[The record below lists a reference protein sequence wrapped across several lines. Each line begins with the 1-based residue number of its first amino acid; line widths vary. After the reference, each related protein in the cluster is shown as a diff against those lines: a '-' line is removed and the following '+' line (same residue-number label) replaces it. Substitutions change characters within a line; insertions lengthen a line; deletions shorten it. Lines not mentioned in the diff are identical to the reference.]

1 MILLS
6 YRPQTTSGGITQNAA
21 LVCVA
26 VSAVPC
32 QAVLNG
38 RPLVKNLSSPVTGVA
53 VLNVNLQENP
63 GNYTLILSVR
73 GSLNLSEVWTKL
85 DVQVVP
91 CGPGQINVTGEFTH
105 GCHHKAVRLSQHRG
119 TIRHSSKP
127 EASSRQPHEP
137 TTTYTAWF
145 GYAESF

>member
-1 MILLS
+1 MAHVA
-6 YRPQTTSGGITQNAA
+6 PM
-21 LVCVA
+21 CVA
-26 VSAVPC
+26 VFLVTC

-85 DVQVVP
+85 EVQVVP
-91 CGPGQINVTGEFTH
+91 CGPGQINVTGELTLVQ
-105 GCHHKAVRLSQHRG
+105 KQP
-119 TIRHSSKP
+119 IRDGSSVSIMP
-127 EASSRQPHEP
+127 GMQPHHRAVDLGP
-137 TTTYTAWF
+137 LLVTPLDTA
-145 GYAESF
+145 SLL